1 MGGASPSSRE
11 GDTVM
16 KRQVGFLTFSFL
28 FLSLLSSAQSNCP
41 QGFVFVGSL
50 SGTGSQTQEFNKKVE
65 LKLPPGATLDESFQ
79 QSTVRA
85 TNAKGKA
92 NLRPQD
98 IPKGILIIPYGSNDS
113 DKVWSVSEPTIK
125 KENNETSSSRYIF
138 GMHLFCM
145 AKGHTFSQN
154 TGGCEVSVEVCYK
167 PTSEN

>member
-1 MGGASPSSRE
+1 MGSASPVHVE

-16 KRQVGFLTFSFL
+16 KRQVRFLTFSFL
-28 FLSLLSSAQSNCP
+28 FLSVLSSAQSNCP

-79 QSTVRA
+79 QSTVRS
-85 TNAKGKA
+85 TNAKVKA

-98 IPKGILIIPYGSNDS
+98 IPRGILIIPYGSNDS
-113 DKVWSVSEPTIK
+113 EKVWSVSEPTIK
-125 KENNETSSSRYIF
+125 RENNETSSSRYIF

-145 AKGHTFSQN
+145 VKVHTFSQN

-167 PTSEN
+167 PTSKN